1 MSAPLPD
8 FDPKVTPDDL
18 NELFKLL
25 LNSVPIGVAVL
36 DPDLRL
42 RYINARHAAK
52 NNLSVSDHIG
62 KLISEFLPQAAV
74 AIEPKIQFVLDTGIP
89 LLNQDIVG
97 NHPSPDGSVLHRLAS
112 YFPWRSPE
120 GENKGVLA
128 VIQDASV
135 DQFSQQ
141 MLEQSQHRLLQVLDN
156 LFAFVG
162 VMELDGTITHA
173 NRAPLEAA
181 GLSIADVQ
189 GKKIWDS
196 YWFCHDESTRTRL
209 MQDTERCRKGEVIR
223 YDLQVRMIHDQRM
236 WIDFM
241 MAPLKNKDGHITHLI
256 PSAMDISAR
265 HASEVSLQQSEERF
279 QSIVESSDD
288 AIITKTLTGVITSW
302 NPAATRLMG
311 YTADEAI
318 GQPVTLLFP
327 PANISDEVVLMQ
339 RISRGERV
347 TPFETVRIHKNGN
360 LIDVS
365 VTISPLRDRTGAV
378 VGACKLAR
386 DITLQKH
393 QREVIEQAL
402 EEKTALLHEVHH
414 RVKNNLQIVSSLL
427 SLQARKAQPGAAL
440 ALADCQ
446 GRIQAMSLVHQ
457 LLYESSNMAEVD
469 LSAYI
474 DRLVALICATCD
486 SSALGVNI
494 AFSSCT
500 ERMGIDI
507 QRAIPCGLIVNEL
520 VLNAVKHAFPEERN
534 GHVTIDLKLNDAG
547 WFCLSVSDDGCGLP
561 PGFKWG
567 SSAGLG
573 TQLIPL
579 FVNQLQGTLTT
590 PLVPQ
595 GSRFTIEFSPQL
607 AEG

>member
-1 MSAPLPD
+1 MSTPLPN
-8 FDPKVTPDDL
+8 FDPTVAPDDL
-18 NELFKLL
+18 DALFKLL
-25 LNSVPIGVAVL
+25 LNCVPIGVVVV

-42 RYINARHAAK
+42 RYINARHAK
-52 NNLSVSDHIG
+52 NNDLSVSDHIG
-62 KLISEFLPQAAV
+62 KLISEFLPQAATTTGSKV
-74 AIEPKIQFVLDTGIP
+74 QFVLETGIP

-97 NHPSPDGSVLHRLAS
+97 DHPSSDGTVLHRLAS
-112 YFPWRSPE
+112 YFPWHSPS
-120 GENKGVLA
+120 GEAKGVLA
-128 VIQDASV
+128 VIQDATI
-135 DQFSQQ
+135 DEFSQH

-162 VMELDGTITHA
+162 VMELDGTLSHA

-189 GKKIWDS
+189 GKKMWDT
-196 YWFCHDESTRTRL
+196 YWFCHDEAIRTRL
-209 MQDTERCRKGEVIR
+209 MQDTQRCRQGEVIR
-223 YDLQVRMIHDQRM
+223 YDLQVRMVNDTRM

-241 MAPLKNKDGHITHLI
+241 MAPLRDKDGHITHLI

-265 HASEVSLQQSEERF
+265 HASEVLLQQSEERF

-288 AIITKTLTGVITSW
+288 AIITKTLAGIITSW

-318 GQPVTLLFP
+318 GQPITLLFP
-327 PANISDEVVLMQ
+327 LSNLAEEAGLLQSIA
-339 RISRGERV
+339 RGERV
-347 TPFETVRIHKNGN
+347 TPFETVRIHKDGH

-365 VTISPLRDRTGAV
+365 VTISPLRDRSGAV
-378 VGACKLAR
+378 VGACKMAR

-393 QREVIEQAL
+393 QRQVIEHAL
-402 EEKTALLHEVHH
+402 AEKTALLHEVHH

-427 SLQARKAQPGAAL
+427 RLQARKASPDAAL

-457 LLYESSNMAEVD
+457 LLYESNNMAEVD

-474 DRLVALICATCD
+474 DRLVALIRTTCD
-486 SSALGVNI
+486 SSALGITI
-494 AFSSCT
+494 AFSGHAET
-500 ERMGIDI
+500 LGIDI

-520 VLNAVKHAFPEERN
+520 VLNAVKHAFPDGR
-534 GHVTIDLKLNDAG
+534 GGQVTIDLGLTAAG
-547 WFCLSVSDDGCGLP
+547 LYGLSVSDDGCGLP

-573 TQLIPL
+573 TQLVPL
-579 FVNQLQGTLTT
+579 FVTQLQGTLTT
-590 PLVPQ
+590 PSVPH
-595 GSRFTIEFSPQL
+595 GTRFTIEFSPQPT
-607 AEG
+607 EE